1 MKKSVITGLMGSLLL
16 SGAIAHAS
24 PCDEA
29 SIEIYNQTAT
39 PLTLIN
45 QEGQGDTDIR
55 PIHPGFV
62 LDAHSHQT
70 VTVRSG
76 VGTRGD
82 ANGLLVFLDE
92 TAKQKGAPHQ
102 FVAIDFKFKNKYWV
116 SCEKNARIV
125 NTDSENLQVHQ
136 LPGYQGNVKIF
147 IVD

>member
-1 MKKSVITGLMGSLLL
+1 MKKSILGGLIGTLLMGVTFV
-16 SGAIAHAS
+16 HAS

-29 SIEIYNQTAT
+29 SIEIYNQTAI

-92 TAKQKGAPHQ
+92 TAKQNGAPHK

-116 SCEKNARIV
+116 QCEKNARIV
-125 NTDSENLQVHQ
+125 NTAANHLQVHQ
-136 LPGYQGNVKIF
+136 LPGYQGNVKVF